1 MNFSTWA
8 VLAGVCLVGAMSPGP
23 SLALVLQASVTS
35 SRRAGLLVSVSH
47 GVGIFVW
54 AILTASGMGLLLMEW
69 PEVYRAL
76 QVLGCLYLVYLGV
89 RSLLLSS
96 NSDQA
101 GLLER
106 DTSIRP
112 LLDGFLIAITNPKIA
127 FFFLALFSQF
137 VRVQADWTE
146 KVIMASTAAI
156 IDALWYGLVAVVFSS
171 GLVASYLEAKKVIID
186 RTFGII
192 LIALACYMLAVNFL

>member
-54 AILTASGMGLLLMEW
+54 AILTASGMGLLLTEW
-69 PEVYRAL
+69 PEFYRAL
-76 QVLGCLYLVYLGV
+76 QVIGCMYLVYLGG
-89 RSLLLSS
+89 RGLIFSS
-96 NSDQA
+96 NSDLA
-101 GLLER
+101 GPLER
-106 DTSIRP
+106 DTSVRP

>member
-23 SLALVLQASVTS
+23 SLALVVQASVTS

-47 GVGIFVW
+47 GIGIFVW

-69 PEVYRAL
+69 PEFYRAL
-76 QVLGCLYLVYLGV
+76 QVIGCMYLVYLGG
-89 RSLLLSS
+89 RGLILSS
-96 NSDQA
+96 NSEQI
-101 GLLER
+101 GLAR
-106 DTSIRP
+106 DAHIRP
-112 LLDGFLIAITNPKIA
+112 ILDGFLIAITNPKIA
-127 FFFLALFSQF
+127 LFFLALFSQF

-192 LIALACYMLAVNFL
+192 LIALACYMLIMNFL

>member
-1 MNFSTWA
+1 
-8 VLAGVCLVGAMSPGP
+8 MSPGP
-23 SLALVLQASVTS
+23 SLALVLQVSVTS

-54 AILTASGMGLLLMEW
+54 AILTASGMGLFLMEW
-69 PEVYRAL
+69 PEFYRAL
-76 QVLGCLYLVYLGV
+76 QVIGCLYLVYLGV

-106 DTSIRP
+106 DTSVRP

-171 GLVASYLEAKKVIID
+171 GLVASYLKAKKVIID

>member
-1 MNFSTWA
+1 MNFSIWV

-23 SLALVLQASVTS
+23 SLALVLQASATS
-35 SRRAGLLVSVSH
+35 NRRAGLLVSVSH
-47 GVGIFVW
+47 GIGIFVW

-69 PEVYRAL
+69 PEFYRAL
-76 QVLGCLYLVYLGV
+76 QVIGCMYLVYLGG
-89 RSLLLSS
+89 RGLMLSS
-96 NSDQA
+96 NIEQI
-101 GLLER
+101 GPER
-106 DTSIRP
+106 DAHIRP
-112 LLDGFLIAITNPKIA
+112 ILDGFLIAITNPKIA

-137 VRVQADWTE
+137 VRVKADWTE

-192 LIALACYMLAVNFL
+192 LIALAFYMLAANFL

>member
-1 MNFSTWA
+1 MIFSTW
-8 VLAGVCLVGAMSPGP
+8 VLLAGVCFVGAMSPGP

-35 SRRAGLLVSVSH
+35 SRRAGLLVAVSH

-69 PEVYRAL
+69 PEVYSAL
-76 QVLGCLYLVYLGV
+76 QVIGCMYLVYLGA
-89 RSLLLSS
+89 RGLLLSS
-96 NSDQA
+96 NSDQT
-101 GLLER
+101 GFEN
-106 DTSIRP
+106 DTPLRP
-112 LLDGFLIAITNPKIA
+112 ILDGFLIAITNPKIA

-171 GLVASYLEAKKVIID
+171 GLVTSYLKAKKVIID

-192 LIALACYMLAVNFL
+192 LIALAFYMLVVNFF